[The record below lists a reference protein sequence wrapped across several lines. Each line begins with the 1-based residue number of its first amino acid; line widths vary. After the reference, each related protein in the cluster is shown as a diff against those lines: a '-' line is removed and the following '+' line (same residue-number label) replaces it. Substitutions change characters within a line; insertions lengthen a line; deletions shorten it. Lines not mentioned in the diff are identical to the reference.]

1 VHKAAKGDAAVVP
14 ALILLAAAVEPPAVA
29 PVDYTL
35 PPPPPASLT
44 GADCARPAGEIV
56 VCGRRTQPDRL
67 EELGP
72 PPGGPPREGVIGVET
87 PLGRVEPELMTVV
100 RPDGWIDKRAM
111 IKLRIPF

>member
-1 VHKAAKGDAAVVP
+1 MPAKGDAAVVP
-14 ALILLAAAVEPPAVA
+14 ALILLAAAAEPPAI
-29 PVDYTL
+29 PRVDYRL
-35 PPPPPASLT
+35 PPPPPPASLT

-67 EELGP
+67 GELGP
-72 PPGGPPREGVIGVET
+72 PPGGPPREGVIGVDT

-111 IKLRIPF
+111 IKLKIPF